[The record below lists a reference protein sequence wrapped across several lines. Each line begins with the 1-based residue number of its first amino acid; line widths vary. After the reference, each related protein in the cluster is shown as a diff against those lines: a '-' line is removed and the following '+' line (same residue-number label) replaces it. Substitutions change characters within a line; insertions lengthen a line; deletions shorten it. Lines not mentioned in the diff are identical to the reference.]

1 MKEGKKK
8 QTGQAK
14 LAQSANTSAV
24 HVHATDQSS
33 HAATNL
39 PHLFQSFFSLARGSC
54 LTGRPLAPTET
65 TNCTSSSPELTTKIS
80 GSRSIFTRFA
90 RNKIPIN
97 TPTSPPFFPL

>member
-39 PHLFQSFFSLARGSC
+39 PHLFQSFFFLWHVGPA
-54 LTGRPLAPTET
+54 
-65 TNCTSSSPELTTKIS
+65 
-80 GSRSIFTRFA
+80 
-90 RNKIPIN
+90 
-97 TPTSPPFFPL
+97 

>member
-14 LAQSANTSAV
+14 LAKPANTSA
-24 HVHATDQSS
+24 

-39 PHLFQSFFSLARGSC
+39 PHLFQSFFFSLARGSC

-65 TNCTSSSPELTTKIS
+65 MNCTSSSPELTTKIS